1 MLAPLVIEL
10 HAIECGPT
18 DLEIRVHHSAVSP
31 QEQLC
36 RLGLRGKL
44 HGADNGGVRAGVG
57 EHHGVAHFHL
67 GHVRIGKDQI
77 RTGAEVRVSTPIITA
92 SLVRKPRLYCPNR

>member
-31 QEQLC
+31 
-36 RLGLRGKL
+36 
-44 HGADNGGVRAGVG
+44 
-57 EHHGVAHFHL
+57 
-67 GHVRIGKDQI
+67 
-77 RTGAEVRVSTPIITA
+77 
-92 SLVRKPRLYCPNR
+92 

>member
-10 HAIECGPT
+10 HAIECGLT

-31 QEQLC
+31 QEQLG

-67 GHVRIGKDQI
+67 GHVRIRKDQI
-77 RTGAEVRVSTPIITA
+77 RAGAEVARHGDGLPLR
-92 SLVRKPRLYCPNR
+92 SLCLLYTSCWT